1 MGFLKKN
8 GLFSYRFFFR
18 KESQTEIFFDILDI
32 KECSLDLKS
41 EVLTKSKKSRICKG
55 LVHGFCKKI
64 DLFLICFF

>member
-8 GLFSYRFFFR
+8 RLFSYRFFFR

-41 EVLTKSKKSRICKG
+41 EVLKKSKKSRICKG
-55 LVHGFCKKI
+55 VSPW
-64 DLFLICFF
+64 FL